1 VEEPEVPTQ
10 TKPSSNIAKTCPLCD
25 RRAESFIA
33 DHRGLPRHQLRNGY
47 SCQCSGRFTVPID
60 EDFVLRQRSSSQ
72 REIVAQ
78 AVGRAWARG
87 VTVNLDRPTFRRL
100 LAEGTVA

>member
-1 VEEPEVPTQ
+1 MEEPEVPTQ
-10 TKPSSNIAKTCPLCD
+10 TKPSSNITQTCPLCD

-47 SCQCSGRFTVPID
+47 SCKCSGRFTVPVD
-60 EDFVLRQRSSSQ
+60 EDFVLRQRSKSQ

-78 AVGRAWARG
+78 AIGREWARG
-87 VTVNLDRPTFRRL
+87 VMVNLDRPTFRRL
-100 LAEGTVA
+100 LAQGTAA